1 MKQVPSMDQWL
12 KEAKADETAAKCGMY
27 LVHNGVVREDAK
39 AKVRG
44 GDESAP
50 QVTGMTF
57 SYDKEKVDAAIE
69 ETYNMPGIYYIRTWL
84 AEGELRRR
92 HPAPRRRRAAVPRRD
107 HQEHLRRR
115 AGAPLN
121 GGREAGPQHPSPL
134 R

>member
-50 QVTGMTF
+50 EVTGMTF

-69 ETYNMPGIYYIRTWL
+69 ETDNMPGIY
-84 AEGELRRR
+84 
-92 HPAPRRRRAAVPRRD
+92 
-107 HQEHLRRR
+107 
-115 AGAPLN
+115 
-121 GGREAGPQHPSPL
+121 
-134 R
+134 

>member
-44 GDESAP
+44 GDENAP

-69 ETYNMPGIYYIRTWL
+69 AL
-84 AEGELRRR
+84 KA
-92 HPAPRRRRAAVPRRD
+92 
-107 HQEHLRRR
+107 
-115 AGAPLN
+115 
-121 GGREAGPQHPSPL
+121 
-134 R
+134 